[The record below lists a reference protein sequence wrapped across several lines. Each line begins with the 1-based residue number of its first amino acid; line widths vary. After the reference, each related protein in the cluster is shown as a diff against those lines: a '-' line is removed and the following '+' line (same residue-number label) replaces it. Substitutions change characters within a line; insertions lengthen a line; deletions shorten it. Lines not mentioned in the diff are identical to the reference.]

1 MSIEH
6 ILIGKHHGGSDYWRT
21 PFLLFKNLHREFGF
35 TIDGAA
41 TKHDTLLPRF
51 TDDISR
57 QSWLS
62 EKVFCNPPYS
72 DIPSFLLKASE
83 ADLVAFLIPH
93 RANTSYWLRHIYSN
107 NHCHEIRILHRAVKY
122 LPPAGHNGL
131 TIRSPFPSAVVVFK
145 KEPRKHEITQMVCCA
160 DTLLPLTIINRGGL
174 RGRPTIYPP
183 ETLDSFIKLYRQ
195 GKPIKC
201 IADVLRMPLSTSY
214 RIAQRFE
221 LKFS

>member
-6 ILIGKHHGGSDYWRT
+6 ILIGKHHGGSDDWRT
-21 PFLLFKNLHREFGF
+21 PSLIFRNLHREFGF
-35 TIDGAA
+35 SMDGAA

-57 QSWLS
+57 QSWVG

-72 DIPSFLLKASE
+72 DIPSFLVKAAE
-83 ADLVAFLIPH
+83 ADLAVFLIPY
-93 RANTSYWLRHIYSN
+93 RPQTIYWLKHIFTN
-107 NHCHEIRILHRAVKY
+107 PLCHEIRILHRSVRY

-131 TIRSPFPSAVVVFK
+131 VIRSPFPSAIVIFK
-145 KEPRKHEITQMVCCA
+145 TEPRKHEITQTVCCA

-183 ETLDSFIKLYRQ
+183 ETLDSFIKLYMQ
-195 GKPIKC
+195 GKSTKY
-201 IADVLRMPLSTSY
+201 IADALRIPLSTSY
-214 RIAQRFE
+214 RIAQR
-221 LKFS
+221 LS

>member
-1 MSIEH
+1 MSHPI
-6 ILIGKHHGGSDYWRT
+6 INVGRYHGGSDDWRT
-21 PFLLFKNLHREFGF
+21 PYRLFRNLHREFNF
-35 TIDGAA
+35 TLDGAA
-41 TKHDTLLPRF
+41 TEHDALLPRF
-51 TDDISR
+51 TDDIHN
-57 QSWLS
+57 QSWVG

-83 ADLVAFLIPH
+83 ADLAVFLIPY
-93 RANTSYWLRHIYSN
+93 RPQTIYWLKHIFTN
-107 NHCHEIRILHRAVKY
+107 PLCHEIRILHRAVKY

-131 TIRSPFPSAVVVFK
+131 VIRSPFPSAVVVFK

-195 GKPIKC
+195 GKPIKY

-214 RIAQRFE
+214 RIAQR
-221 LKFS
+221 LS

>member
-6 ILIGKHHGGSDYWRT
+6 ILIGKHHGGSDDWRT
-21 PFLLFKNLHREFGF
+21 PYRLFRNLHREFGF
-35 TIDGAA
+35 SIDGAA

-51 TDDISR
+51 TDDIHN
-57 QSWLS
+57 QSWDG
-62 EKVFCNPPYS
+62 ERVFCNPPYS
-72 DIPSFLLKASE
+72 DTKTFLVKASE
-83 ADLVAFLIPH
+83 ADLAVFLIPY
-93 RANTSYWLRHIYSN
+93 RPQTIYWLKHIFTN
-107 NHCHEIRILHRAVKY
+107 PLCHEIRILHRAVKY

-131 TIRSPFPSAVVVFK
+131 VIRSPFASAIVIFK
-145 KEPRKHEITQMVCCA
+145 SESRKHEITQMICCA

-201 IADVLRMPLSTSY
+201 IADALRMPLSTSY
-214 RIAQRFE
+214 RIAQR
-221 LKFS
+221 LS

>member
-6 ILIGKHHGGSDYWRT
+6 ILIGKHHGGSDDWRT
-21 PFLLFKNLHREFGF
+21 PYRLFRNLHREFGF
-35 TIDGAA
+35 SMDGAA
-41 TKHDTLLPRF
+41 TKHDALLPRF
-51 TDDISR
+51 TDDIHN
-57 QSWLS
+57 QSWVG

-83 ADLVAFLIPH
+83 SDLAVFLIPYRPH
-93 RANTSYWLRHIYSN
+93 TTYWLKHIFTN
-107 NHCHEIRILHRAVKY
+107 PLCHEIRILHRAVKY

-131 TIRSPFPSAVVVFK
+131 ATRSPFAAAVVVFK
-145 KEPRKHEITQMVCCA
+145 KESRRHEITQMVCCA

-201 IADVLRMPLSTSY
+201 IADALRMPLSTSY
-214 RIAQRFE
+214 RIAQR
-221 LKFS
+221 LG

>member
-21 PFLLFKNLHREFGF
+21 PFLIFRNLHREFGF
-35 TIDGAA
+35 SMDGAA

-51 TDDISR
+51 TDDIHN
-57 QSWLS
+57 QSWIG
-62 EKVFCNPPYS
+62 ERVFCNPPYS
-72 DIPSFLLKASE
+72 DIPSFLIKASE
-83 ADLVAFLIPH
+83 ADLAVFLIPY

-107 NHCHEIRILHRAVKY
+107 NHCHEIRILHRSVRY

-131 TIRSPFPSAVVVFK
+131 VVRAPFPAAVVVFK
-145 KEPRKHEITQMVCCA
+145 REQRGHEITQMICCA

-201 IADVLRMPLSTSY
+201 IADALRMPLSTSY
-214 RIAQRFE
+214 RIAQR
-221 LKFS
+221 LG

>member
-6 ILIGKHHGGSDYWRT
+6 ILIGKHHGGSDCWRT
-21 PFLLFKNLHREFGF
+21 PFLIFRNLHREFNF
-35 TIDGAA
+35 SLDGAA
-41 TKHDTLLPRF
+41 TEHDTLLPRF
-51 TDDISR
+51 TDDIHN
-57 QSWLS
+57 QSWVS

-83 ADLVAFLIPH
+83 ADLVAFLIPYRPH
-93 RANTSYWLRHIYSN
+93 TTYWLKHIFTN
-107 NHCHEIRILHRAVKY
+107 PLCHEIRILHRAVKY

-131 TIRSPFPSAVVVFK
+131 AIRSPFASAIVIFK
-145 KEPRKHEITQMVCCA
+145 SESRKVEITQMVCCA

-201 IADVLRMPLSTSY
+201 IADALRMPLSTSY
-214 RIAQRFE
+214 RIAQR
-221 LKFS
+221 LS

>member
-6 ILIGKHHGGSDYWRT
+6 ILIGKHHGGSDDWRT
-21 PFLLFKNLHREFGF
+21 PYRLFRNLHREFGF
-35 TIDGAA
+35 SMDGAA
-41 TKHDTLLPRF
+41 TKHDALLPRF
-51 TDDISR
+51 TDDIHN
-57 QSWLS
+57 QSWVG

-83 ADLVAFLIPH
+83 ADLVVFLIPY
-93 RANTSYWLRHIYSN
+93 RPQTIYWLKHIFTN
-107 NHCHEIRILHRAVKY
+107 PLCHEIRILHRAVKY

-131 TIRSPFPSAVVVFK
+131 VVRAPFPAAIVIFRT
-145 KEPRKHEITQMVCCA
+145 EPRKHEITQMVCCA

-195 GKPIKC
+195 GKSIKC
-201 IADVLRMPLSTSY
+201 IADALRMPLSTSY
-214 RIAQRFE
+214 RIAQR
-221 LKFS
+221 LS

>member
-6 ILIGKHHGGSDYWRT
+6 ILIGKRHGGSDYWRT
-21 PFLLFKNLHREFGF
+21 PFLLFKNLHREFIF
-35 TIDGAA
+35 SLDGAA
-41 TKHDTLLPRF
+41 TEHDTLLPRF
-51 TDDISR
+51 TDDIHN
-57 QSWLS
+57 QSWDG
-62 EKVFCNPPYS
+62 ERVFCNPPYS
-72 DIPSFLLKASE
+72 DTKTFLVKASE
-83 ADLVAFLIPH
+83 ADLAVFLIPY
-93 RANTSYWLRHIYSN
+93 RPQTIYWLKHIFTN
-107 NHCHEIRILHRAVKY
+107 PLCHEIRILHRAVKY

-183 ETLDSFIKLYRQ
+183 ETLDNFIKLYRQ

-201 IADVLRMPLSTSY
+201 IADALRMPLSTSY
-214 RIAQRFE
+214 RVAQR
-221 LKFS
+221 LS

>member
-1 MSIEH
+1 MSIEY
-6 ILIGKHHGGSDYWRT
+6 ILIGKHHGGSDDWRT

-35 TIDGAA
+35 TLDGAA

-51 TDDISR
+51 TDDIHN
-57 QSWLS
+57 QSWDG
-62 EKVFCNPPYS
+62 ERVFCNPPYS
-72 DIPSFLLKASE
+72 DTKTFLVKASE
-83 ADLVAFLIPH
+83 ADLAVFLIPY
-93 RANTSYWLRHIYSN
+93 RPQTIYWLKHIFTN
-107 NHCHEIRILHRAVKY
+107 PLCHEIRILHRAVKY

-131 TIRSPFPSAVVVFK
+131 TIRSPFSSGVIIFK

-195 GKPIKC
+195 GKPIKY
-201 IADVLRMPLSTSY
+201 IADALRMPLSTSY
-214 RIAQRFE
+214 RIAQR
-221 LKFS
+221 LS

>member
-21 PFLLFKNLHREFGF
+21 PFLLFKNLHHEFCF
-35 TIDGAA
+35 TLDGAA
-41 TKHDTLLPRF
+41 TKHDALLPRF

-57 QSWLS
+57 QSWDG
-62 EKVFCNPPYS
+62 ERVFCNPPYS
-72 DIPSFLLKASE
+72 DIPSFLLKAAE
-83 ADLVAFLIPH
+83 ADLAVFLIPH
-93 RANTSYWLRHIYSN
+93 RANTSYWLRYIYSN

-131 TIRSPFPSAVVVFK
+131 VVRAPFPAALVVFK
-145 KEPRKHEITQMVCCA
+145 KEQRGYEITQMVCCA

-183 ETLDSFIKLYRQ
+183 ETLDSFIKLHRQ
-195 GKPIKC
+195 GKSIKY
-201 IADVLRMPLSTSY
+201 IADALRMPLSTSY
-214 RIAQRFE
+214 RIAQR
-221 LKFS
+221 LS